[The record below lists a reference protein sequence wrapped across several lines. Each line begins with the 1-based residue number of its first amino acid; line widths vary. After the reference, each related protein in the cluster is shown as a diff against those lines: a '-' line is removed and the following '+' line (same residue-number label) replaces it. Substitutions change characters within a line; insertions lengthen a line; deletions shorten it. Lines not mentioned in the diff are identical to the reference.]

1 MPIHSDQNLYPGI
14 NAHLNSFLQQED
26 GGWESFHAD
35 HISQLR
41 QALDAVLPS
50 NYYAVSEKSLQVSEM
65 GLNVELSHRTRPDV
79 TVFQTRSLNT
89 LAASPAAV
97 PTATLPLSD
106 VLDEE
111 DDYLS
116 SIVIFEFESGKLP
129 GRPVTRIELLS
140 PANKPGNAYYRQY
153 VAKRRATLQAE
164 LCLVEIDYLHET
176 RPLLYQFPSYPEG
189 EEGAFPYLV
198 LVSDP
203 RPKLQEGHL
212 DFYGISIDKPLPLVS
227 IPLAG
232 SDRITLNLNDAYQKT
247 FENARLYRLVVDYAE
262 EPVHFGRYQPDD
274 QMKIR
279 SLLEEIR
286 RTYPSS

>member
-1 MPIHSDQNLYPGI
+1 MPIHSDKNLYPGI

-35 HISQLR
+35 HIGQLR

-50 NYYAVSEKSLQVSEM
+50 NYYAVSEKSLQVSET
-65 GLNVELSHRTRPDV
+65 GLNAESSHRTRPDI
-79 TVFQTRSLNT
+79 TVFKTHSSSIFSG
-89 LAASPAAV
+89 SPASA

-153 VAKRRATLQAE
+153 IAKRRATLQAE

-176 RPLLYQFPSYPEG
+176 RPLLHQFPSYPDG
-189 EEGAFPYLV
+189 EQGAFPYLV

-212 DFYGISIDKPLPLVS
+212 DFYGVSVDKSLPLVN

-232 SDRITLNLNDAYQKT
+232 NDRIVLNLNEAYQKT
-247 FENARLYRLVVDYAE
+247 FENTRLYRLVVDYAE
-262 EPVHFGRYQPDD
+262 EPVHFERYLPDD

-279 SLLEEIR
+279 SLLDDIR
-286 RTYPSS
+286 RAHASS

>member
-1 MPIHSDQNLYPGI
+1 MPIHSDKNLYPGI

-35 HISQLR
+35 HIGQLR
-41 QALDAVLPS
+41 QALEAVLPA
-50 NYYAVSEKSLQVSEM
+50 NYYAMIEKCF
-65 GLNVELSHRTRPDV
+65 GND
-79 TVFQTRSLNT
+79 
-89 LAASPAAV
+89 
-97 PTATLPLSD
+97 
-106 VLDEE
+106 E

-140 PANKPGNAYYRQY
+140 PANKPGNAYYWQY
-153 VAKRRATLQAE
+153 IAKRRATLQAE
-164 LCLVEIDYLHET
+164 LSLVEIDYLHET
-176 RPLLYQFPSYPEG
+176 RPLLHQFPSYPDG
-189 EEGAFPYLV
+189 EAGAFPYLV

-212 DFYGISIDKPLPLVS
+212 DLYGIGVDKPLPLVN

-232 SDRITLNLNDAYQKT
+232 DDRVTMNLSDAYQKT

-262 EPVHFGRYQPDD
+262 EPVNVDRYQPDD

-279 SLLEEIR
+279 TLLDDIR